1 MSTLF
6 TINPSRRRRSGKKRR
21 SAKQRAATRR
31 MLAANR
37 GRFASNPKKRRA
49 RRRSRKS
56 VSIVA
61 RTIRRTRRAGRKAM
75 RAYRRRGRS
84 RSMRLNTGNMVN
96 LLKAGAI
103 GGAGAV
109 LVDIGMT
116 QIARF
121 LPAPLAT
128 PMDASGNVQYGYF
141 GAKAGLAL
149 LLATYGGK
157 VIPGTIA
164 EKMGEGA
171 LTVLAYQFIRPM
183 VPAALGYFNPAPT
196 MRPQIGRAGAYVAGM
211 GAYPALPVRANGA
224 NAKGGRAANVLNM
237 VNVQRR
243 PA

>member
-1 MSTLF
+1 MATLF
-6 TINPSRRRRSGKKRR
+6 TINPSRRKRHGKKRR

-37 GRFASNPKKRRA
+37 GRFASNPKKRRGRRKA
-49 RRRSRKS
+49 RNVMATVQRRVRRSY
-56 VSIVA
+56 
-61 RTIRRTRRAGRKAM
+61 RRARKAM
-75 RAYRRRGRS
+75 RSRRGR
-84 RSMRLNTGNMVN
+84 RSGMRLNTNNMMN

-109 LVDIGMT
+109 LIDIGMA
-116 QIARF
+116 QAARF

-128 PMDASGNVQYGYF
+128 PMDMSGNVQYGYF

-149 LLATYGGK
+149 LVATYGGR
-157 VIPGTIA
+157 IMPSAIA

-171 LTVLAYQFIRPM
+171 LTVLAYQFMRPM
-183 VPAALGYFNPAPT
+183 VPAAMGYFNPAPT
-196 MRPQIGRAGAYVAGM
+196 QRPVGRAGAYVSGA
-211 GAYPALPVRANGA
+211 GAYASLPIRANGA
-224 NAKGGRAANVLNM
+224 NGNKGGRAANVLNL

>member
-49 RRRSRKS
+49 RRKGRKSVAIVAKRSYRRRSRKS
-56 VSIVA
+56 MRVS
-61 RTIRRTRRAGRKAM
+61 
-75 RAYRRRGRS
+75 RRRGGRRS
-84 RSMRLNTGNMVN
+84 GMRLNTGNMVN

-109 LVDIGMT
+109 LVDMGMA
-116 QIARF
+116 QVAKF

-157 VIPGTIA
+157 VIPGAVA

-183 VPAALGYFNPAPT
+183 VPAAMGFFNPAPT
-196 MRPQIGRAGAYVAGM
+196 MRPNIARAGAYVAGA
-211 GAYPALPVRANGA
+211 GAYPALPVRANGGV